1 MDKNA
6 PPSAGFY
13 DFLGWL
19 DANKQRVAIGAAIL
33 AVVGTVVGFLVWR
46 SGQKTIEAEQAL
58 SAVRLPFSPSQPY
71 EPGTGEALL
80 KVADEYPDTLAAA
93 KAVLRA
99 GTVFFDQ
106 GNYGKAQ
113 EQFDR
118 FLRNHGETPWVPQA
132 VYGIAAS
139 LEAQGKTAEAL
150 SRYTNFVATYPN
162 DPAAD
167 QARLTVA
174 RLYEQNQ
181 QPALALD
188 TLNKIVN
195 NQQAGFTPLAS
206 EAQEKIAELHKKYPA
221 LAPSNP
227 PPFSPTPSPNLLTNL
242 IRATNRM
249 APTNSSRVL
258 TITNLP
264 RTAPAPASTPTN
276 QGK

>member
-6 PPSAGFY
+6 PPPSAGFY

-19 DANKQRVAIGAAIL
+19 EANKQRVAIVAAVVV
-33 AVVGTVVGFLVWR
+33 VVGTVIGFLVWR
-46 SGQKTIEAEQAL
+46 NGQKTIEAEHAL

-106 GNYGKAQ
+106 GNYPKAQ
-113 EQFDR
+113 EQFER
-118 FLRNHGETPWVPQA
+118 FLRNHNETPWIPQA
-132 VYGIAAS
+132 VYGVAAS
-139 LEAQGKTAEAL
+139 LDAQGKTAEAIA
-150 SRYTNFVATYPN
+150 RYTNFVATYPN
-162 DPAAD
+162 DPAVD

-181 QPALALD
+181 QPALALE

-195 NQQAGFTPLAS
+195 NQQGGFGPLAS
-206 EAQEKIAELHKKYPA
+206 EAHEKIAELHAKYPA

-227 PPFSPTPSPNLLTNL
+227 PPFNPSPSPNLLTNL
-242 IRATNRM
+242 IRTTNRVATNAR
-249 APTNSSRVL
+249 RVL
-258 TITNLP
+258 TITNVP
-264 RTAPAPASTPTN
+264 QPAPAG
-276 QGK
+276 QAK